1 MREVKCLFVILLL
14 FLCSVYEKDEV
25 LMAVGITAVSF

>member
-1 MREVKCLFVILLL
+1 MY

-25 LMAVGITAVSF
+25 LMAVGITAVSVVMIQE